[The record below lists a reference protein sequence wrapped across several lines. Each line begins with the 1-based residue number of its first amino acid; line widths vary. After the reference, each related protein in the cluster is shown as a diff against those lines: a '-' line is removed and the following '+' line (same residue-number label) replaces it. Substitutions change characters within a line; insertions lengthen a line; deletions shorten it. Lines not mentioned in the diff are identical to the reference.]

1 MVSLIRKSPRKST
14 IKSWGAT
21 ATVVVGGVVV
31 VGAVPVDAAVVAGA
45 RVVAGVAVVVATVVF
60 EADAVVVAAG
70 AVVPKLLLH
79 AEATSSAATATSY
92 FFTV

>member
-1 MVSLIRKSPRKST
+1 MLVD
-14 IKSWGAT
+14 T
-21 ATVVVGGVVV
+21 AVVV
-31 VGAVPVDAAVVAGA
+31 GA

-60 EADAVVVAAG
+60 EADAVVVTAG
-70 AVVPKLLLH
+70 AVVPVLLLH

>member
-1 MVSLIRKSPRKST
+1 MEALVVEAVDVEAVFEGT
-14 IKSWGAT
+14 
-21 ATVVVGGVVV
+21 TVVVVV
-31 VGAVPVDAAVVAGA
+31 GA

-60 EADAVVVAAG
+60 EADAVAVTAG
-70 AVVPKLLLH
+70 AVVPELLLH

>member
-1 MVSLIRKSPRKST
+1 MLIGKSPRRST
-14 IKSWGAT
+14 IESWGAT

-31 VGAVPVDAAVVAGA
+31 VDAVLVDTAVVVGA

-60 EADAVVVAAG
+60 EADAVVVTAG
-70 AVVPKLLLH
+70 AVAPELLLH
-79 AEATSSAATATSY
+79 AETTSSAATATSY

>member
-1 MVSLIRKSPRKST
+1 
-14 IKSWGAT
+14 
-21 ATVVVGGVVV
+21 VV
-31 VGAVPVDAAVVAGA
+31 GA

-60 EADAVVVAAG
+60 EADAVVVTAG
-70 AVVPKLLLH
+70 AVVPELLLH